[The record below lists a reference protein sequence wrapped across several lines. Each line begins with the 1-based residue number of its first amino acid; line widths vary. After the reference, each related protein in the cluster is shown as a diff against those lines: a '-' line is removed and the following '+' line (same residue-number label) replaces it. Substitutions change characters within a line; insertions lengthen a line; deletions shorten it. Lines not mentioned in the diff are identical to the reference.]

1 MGSRRATIYEVSER
15 AGVSISTV
23 SLAINHPERVK
34 EATRRRILQTIDEL
48 GFVPKELAVA
58 RARAGL
64 GRIAVVAPFTSYLS
78 FSRRLAGMLAE
89 AAGQTQIVVYDHE
102 DVATSSS
109 PLLATM
115 PVRGHVDGLVI
126 MGVPLDQATAERL
139 RRRLPTVLVDIRHAG
154 LTSIYVDDVGGG
166 QMVGEH
172 LRQLGHQRVAFVR
185 EAERSHLPASP
196 TQQRK
201 DGLVAALGAAN
212 VQEIVIERG
221 PGLGERALA
230 GWADLAGAAGGS
242 GAGGSGGS
250 GAGGSGPTAIVAHR
264 DLVAVAAVAA
274 ARRAGFD
281 VPRDLSVVGF
291 DDDLVAQETGLTTV
305 GQPFEESGALAFR
318 LVRDLMA
325 DPAAPPVEHLLPLKL
340 AIRQTTAPPPKSR
353 RGA

>member
-34 EATRRRILQTIDEL
+34 EATRRRILQTVDEL
-48 GFVPKELAVA
+48 GFVPKELAVT

-89 AAGQTQIVVYDHE
+89 AAGQTQILVYDHE
-102 DVATSSS
+102 DVATSTS

-126 MGVPLDQATAERL
+126 MGVPLDQTTSERL
-139 RRRLPTVLVDIRHAG
+139 RRRLPTVLVDIRHTG
-154 LTSIYVDDVGGG
+154 MTSVSVDDVAGGKL
-166 QMVGEH
+166 VGEH
-172 LRQLGHQRVAFVR
+172 LRQMGHRRVAFVR

-201 DGLVAALGAAN
+201 DGLVAALGAAD
-212 VQEIVIERG
+212 VQEISIERG
-221 PGLGERALA
+221 PGLGDRALA
-230 GWADLAGAAGGS
+230 GWAELAGADAP
-242 GAGGSGGS
+242 
-250 GAGGSGPTAIVAHR
+250 GPTAIVAHR
-264 DLVAVAAVAA
+264 DLVAVAVVAA
-274 ARRAGFD
+274 ARRAGLE

-318 LVRDLMA
+318 LVRELMA

-340 AIRQTTAPPPKSR
+340 AVRQTVGPPPTR
-353 RGA
+353 